1 MTMAGMKRRHPIH
14 NDLREAYMA
23 ENPPAGITVG
33 MSFNALKVCFGDVT
47 HLRIDAT
54 KLIGHQSWREGY
66 GNHKFVIEYTTT
78 AGQIIC
84 EYDTED
90 KWKAILAGLDR
101 ALDQP
106 NKPA

>member
-1 MTMAGMKRRHPIH
+1 MT
-14 NDLREAYMA
+14 
-23 ENPPAGITVG
+23 ITVE
-33 MSFNALKVCFGDVT
+33 MSFNAIKVRFGDVT

-101 ALDQP
+101 VLDQP
-106 NKPA
+106 NRPARPTTEGLRQ